1 MNIVICGAGEVGTHA
16 AENLGASGN
25 NITVI
30 DRDPAKLAAIE
41 EVLDVRC
48 LLGDATH
55 ASVLREAGAQN
66 ADLCIAATNIDEIN
80 LLTSSIAKGVG
91 VKTTVARV
99 HHSAYFEDSGFSYSE
114 HFDIDHLVCPE
125 LSTAEAIARTLRNPG
140 ALAVERF
147 ARGRIEIQ
155 QLPVEAG
162 SAAAGKALVEIKLPP
177 TTRVGAIERNDLA
190 FIPDAR
196 STIEAGDII
205 TLIGEVDAFEKAR
218 KLFVVAPPHRKR
230 IIVMGGSG
238 VGVWVCR
245 ALRSKTFSVRLF
257 EADRRRAEELANKLD
272 WVTVLRIDV
281 ADPDAFEQERVGS
294 ADAFVATTNDDEQ
307 NILVAAHAKQMG
319 CPKAV
324 AVLQRGTY
332 LHLLKHV
339 GIDRAFSPRVS
350 AVSEIRDLLD
360 TGPIRHLSSLSV
372 GIADIYEVRVPDG
385 ASKVLNKP
393 LKEIAFPSR
402 CSVAA
407 IQRGHGVHVPG
418 ADDYIHPHD
427 VAVIIGPE
435 GADRELRKLFNV

>member
-1 MNIVICGAGEVGTHA
+1 MNIVICGAGEVGLHA

-25 NITVI
+25 NITVV
-30 DRDPAKLAAIE
+30 DRDPAKLAVIE

-55 ASVLREAGAQN
+55 ASVLREAGAPN
-66 ADLCIAATNIDEIN
+66 ADLVIAATNIDEIN

-91 VKTTVARV
+91 AKATVARV
-99 HHSAYFEDSGFSYSE
+99 HHGAYFDEGSFSYAQ
-114 HFDIDHLVCPE
+114 HLDIDHLVCPE

-140 ALAVERF
+140 ALAVEQF

-162 SAAAGKALVEIKLPP
+162 SHAAGNALVDIKLPP
-177 TTRVGAIERNDLA
+177 TTRVGAIERNELA
-190 FIPDAR
+190 FIPDGR

-218 KLFVVAPPHRKR
+218 KLFVNTPPHRKR
-230 IIVMGGSG
+230 IVVMGGTA

-245 ALRSKTFSVRLF
+245 ALRSKAFSVRLF

-272 WVTVLRIDV
+272 WVTVLRVDV

-319 CPKAV
+319 CPKAI

-350 AVSEIRDLLD
+350 AVAEIRELLD

-372 GIADIYEVRVPDG
+372 GIADIFEISVP
-385 ASKVLNKP
+385 ASAPKVQNKP
-393 LKEIAFPSR
+393 LKEVAFPSR

-407 IQRGHGVHVPG
+407 IQRGNSVHVPG
-418 ADDYIHPHD
+418 ADDYIHPGD
-427 VAVIIGPE
+427 VAVVIGPQ
-435 GADRELRKLFNV
+435 GVDKDLRKLFGI